1 VRRGRERNKEGL
13 VDRRF
18 LVLRRWDGKD
28 ALQWRRSYGRIH
40 APDLKN
46 HRIADSRVAGAG
58 TVATRRPMS
67 ARTADQLDI
76 DVDSELLRW
85 RSAKEH
91 VANFNNTLNVSR

>member
-1 VRRGRERNKEGL
+1 
-13 VDRRF
+13 
-18 LVLRRWDGKD
+18 
-28 ALQWRRSYGRIH
+28 
-40 APDLKN
+40 
-46 HRIADSRVAGAG
+46 
-58 TVATRRPMS
+58 MS